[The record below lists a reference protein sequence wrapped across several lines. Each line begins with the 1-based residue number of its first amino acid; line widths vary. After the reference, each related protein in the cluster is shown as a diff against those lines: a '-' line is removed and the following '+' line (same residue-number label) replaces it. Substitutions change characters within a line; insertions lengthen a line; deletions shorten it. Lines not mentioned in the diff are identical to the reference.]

1 MVENSEWIL
10 CRMEEAS
17 LARGRVGMCCTFI
30 FPGAGIGT
38 PLDELLLL
46 EAAAAAAAVDDLLLD
61 GSALLGGELL
71 VMSLSV

>member
-1 MVENSEWIL
+1 
-10 CRMEEAS
+10 
-17 LARGRVGMCCTFI
+17 MCCTFI
-30 FPGAGIGT
+30 FPGAEIIGT

-46 EAAAAAAAVDDLLLD
+46 EAAEAEAAADGGLLLD